1 MQNSEQR
8 RLTSGLDR
16 STTCLSCVEDES
28 ELATGVTGKEC
39 VPLVEKEEKTLVKE
53 NCLDVDGL
61 PCCPS
66 EDGVPGIRRTVL
78 SPSGAEL
85 FVFRLRCGKKLL
97 MDDFVLV
104 ELGLGGKP
112 ALTEPGL
119 DKKRHQVT
127 RRRKNPRS
135 GDLPQ
140 RSGGQRRRLP
150 RSGVGRSQSRSD
162 SGHLESNGT
171 RLNECR

>member
-1 MQNSEQR
+1 MFRAAWYLSVPCVGTFGIAR
-8 RLTSGLDR
+8 YSSVRTVSIADR
-16 STTCLSCVEDES
+16 Y
-28 ELATGVTGKEC
+28 A
-39 VPLVEKEEKTLVKE
+39 
-53 NCLDVDGL
+53 
-61 PCCPS
+61 

-162 SGHLESNGT
+162 SGHLESNGS
-171 RLNECR
+171 RLNQCR